1 MDEKKS
7 APLAD
12 LFRGQ
17 PKVINLGLARFAED
31 LAAEGT
37 EVLQVEWAPPAGGDP
52 KMAALLAK
60 LGV

>member
-1 MDEKKS
+1 MDKKAA

-12 LFRGQ
+12 LFSGP
-17 PKVINLGLARFAED
+17 PKVINLGLARFAEE
-31 LAAEGT
+31 LAAEGA
-37 EVLQVEWAPPAGGDP
+37 EVLQVEWSPPAGGDP